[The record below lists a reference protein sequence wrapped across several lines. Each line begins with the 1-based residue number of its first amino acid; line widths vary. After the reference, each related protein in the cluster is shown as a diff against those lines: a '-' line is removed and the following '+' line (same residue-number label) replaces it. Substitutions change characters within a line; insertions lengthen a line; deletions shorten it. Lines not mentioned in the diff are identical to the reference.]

1 MEPCG
6 PSRQCHRASVA
17 HHARARTLLPTSPDH
32 HRQRTRKQTWLCT
45 HRCGSA
51 IPAAARFAW
60 SYLQYACALICAG
73 SCCSASLA
81 DGQRRS
87 VEHHIANTT
96 DPRRSREGPALS
108 IEHVEDTPKR
118 SVSTGYPLCLASVRA
133 ESASK
138 TLPKVPTNTPVDG
151 GTLWYDLTRGAPK
164 PMAPTLSNSP
174 ARGLVERNTE
184 DSTNIGEERTTR
196 SMPGP

>member
-32 HRQRTRKQTWLCT
+32 HRYNNARANRHGSA

-87 VEHHIANTT
+87 VEHHIAA
-96 DPRRSREGPALS
+96 DPRRSREGPGDAPVVK
-108 IEHVEDTPKR
+108 HPACVAAWR
-118 SVSTGYPLCLASVRA
+118 RYVRA
-133 ESASK
+133 
-138 TLPKVPTNTPVDG
+138 TYHRRGTKVADFCHGPRWACVGSTP
-151 GTLWYDLTRGAPK
+151 TRGV
-164 PMAPTLSNSP
+164 
-174 ARGLVERNTE
+174 RV
-184 DSTNIGEERTTR
+184 R
-196 SMPGP
+196 SWSH